1 MVTDWSRFVNM
12 SKKNKVLSLFF
23 IVGCVLVILVGIGA
37 EMITT
42 GIFRHTDQICE
53 GVTIAS
59 LDVSGMTQEEAMAAV
74 EEHVNQILESKLLV
88 QVSEE
93 QLETS
98 LEELGVSCDWQG
110 TVEKAYQLGKQGNLI
125 KRFKTLENIKLSG
138 KQYNL
143 SYDVSQSTVQ
153 SFVEEQCKQFDVKAK
168 NSKLKFKNGKLKATK
183 DQTGHE
189 VQVDE
194 TVEEIHSAID
204 KILEKDRAESM
215 TIEAVV
221 MDTEPEYTQE
231 EVSKCK
237 DQLSSYST
245 SFASSTAA
253 RANNVKTAAEY
264 INGTVLYPGKTFSTI
279 KVIKDRTEENGYQAA
294 PEYSS
299 GNVVEGIGGGVCQVS
314 TTLYNAVINAELEVV
329 ERSPHSMVVSYVDV
343 SRDAAISGDYKDFKF
358 KNNTDA
364 PIYIASSADGG
375 ILTFRIYGEETRAEN
390 RKIEFESE
398 TLETIQP
405 GDPVETVDK
414 SKPASYREVTQSA
427 HVGYKAKLWKIVY
440 VDGVQTEKIALNSSS
455 YKAEP
460 EHITVGAS
468 KATATPK
475 PSAKATKKPKDQKA
489 TKEPKATA
497 KSKPQET
504 AVPSAQ
510 KSKATQA
517 PQDRKKAADID

>member
-1 MVTDWSRFVNM
+1 MYM

-37 EMITT
+37 EVITT
-42 GIFRHTDQICE
+42 GIFRYTDQICE
-53 GVTIAS
+53 GVKIAS
-59 LDVSGMTQEEAMAAV
+59 LDVSGMTQDEALTAV
-74 EEHVNQILESKLLV
+74 EEHVDQILESKV
-88 QVSEE
+88 MIQVTDN

-98 LEELGVSCDWQG
+98 FEELGVSCEWQG
-110 TVEKAYQLGKQGNLI
+110 IVKKAYQLGKQGNPI
-125 KRFKTLENIKLSG
+125 KRFKTMEQIKLSG
-138 KQYNL
+138 KQYAL
-143 SYDVSQSTVQ
+143 PFQVSQDTVQ
-153 SFVEEQCKQFDVKAK
+153 SFVEDQCKQFDVKAK

-189 VQVDE
+189 VQVEE
-194 TVEEIHSAID
+194 TVEEIRKTID
-204 KILEKDRAESM
+204 KALAKDRSDSLM
-215 TIEAVV
+215 IQAVV
-221 MDTEPEYTQE
+221 KDTEPEYTKE

-237 DQLSSYST
+237 DLLSSYST
-245 SFASSTAA
+245 SYASSTAA

-279 KVIKDRTEENGYQAA
+279 KVIKDRTEENGYQPA

-314 TTLYNAVINAELEVV
+314 TTLYNAVINAELDIV

-364 PIYIASSADGG
+364 PIYIASSATGG
-375 ILTFRIYGEETRAEN
+375 TLTFRIYGQETRADN

-405 GDPVETVDK
+405 GEPVETVDS

-440 VDGVQTEKIALNSSS
+440 VDGVQTEKIELNSSS

-468 KATATPK
+468 KDKATPK
-475 PSAKATKKPKDQKA
+475 PSGKATKKPKDTKA
-489 TKEPKATA
+489 TKAPKATA
-497 KSKPQET
+497 KAKPKKTEE
-504 AVPSAQ
+504 PSAQ
-510 KSKATQA
+510 KQEQTQA
-517 PQDRKKAADID
+517 PENGNDSAITG